1 MKMKEP
7 IIFTESFNNEE
18 VYQWMRKKVD
28 AAARLRELQSTK
40 VELEL
45 SLLRIKNQ
53 IEEASAHSRINIMR
67 EVVAVREFGA
77 DGELAGKASITNTEV
92 EFKDLPQSIQNLAQI
107 ITRSYLNEAG
117 TSAFTKE
124 ASAVCRN
131 VEEAFITLYQGVK
144 QAHPCA

>member
-7 IIFTESFNNEE
+7 IVFTESFNNEE
-18 VYQWMRKKVD
+18 LYQWMRKKVA
-28 AAARLRELQSTK
+28 AAARLRDLQSSK
-40 VELEL
+40 AELEL
-45 SLLRIKNQ
+45 SLLRINNQ

-67 EVVAVREFGA
+67 EVVAVREFVA
-77 DGELAGKASITNTEV
+77 DGELAGKNTICNAEV
-92 EFKDLPQSIQNLAQI
+92 KFKDLPQSIQNLALI

-117 TSAFTKE
+117 TNAFTQE

-131 VEEAFITLYQGVK
+131 VEEAFIALYEGAK